1 MSNGVVKYTGF
12 MVVGIDYGVLCCEA
26 CGALVPF
33 DRVPAHNSFH
43 LEIAATVVSN
53 R

>member
-1 MSNGVVKYTGF
+1 VVSYTDF
-12 MVVGIDYGVLCCEA
+12 MVVGIDTGVLCCEA

-33 DRVPAHNSFH
+33 ERRDRHDEFHVLIRALASAPA
-43 LEIAATVVSN
+43 N

>member
-1 MSNGVVKYTGF
+1 MTMGIVSYSDF
-12 MVVGIDYGVLCCEA
+12 MVVGIDYGVLCCDS

-33 DRVPAHNSFH
+33 DKAGQHDRFH
-43 LEIAATVVSN
+43 LDVRAAAEVS